1 VTAASDAPAGSPV
14 RIERTGAVA
23 RLTLDR
29 SDAAN
34 ALGRALVTELRR
46 ALATLAGEPTLTA
59 LVITGAG
66 DKAFCAG
73 ADLKERR
80 AMSLPETRAFLGEL
94 GALMNEVAAFPR
106 AVIAAINGA
115 AFGGGLELALA
126 CDLRLAAETAV
137 VGLPEV
143 RLGIIPGAGG
153 TQRLSRL
160 CGVAV
165 AKDLVLT
172 GRRVT
177 AQEALLRGLVTAV
190 VPPADLLPAA
200 GRLAAEIALGGPLAV
215 AQAKRAID
223 QGHGRPL
230 AEGLAIEQ
238 AAYEVVLASADRDE
252 GLAAFAEKRKPVWR
266 GK

>member
-1 VTAASDAPAGSPV
+1 MSGSTV
-14 RIERTGAVA
+14 EISRTGAVA
-23 RLTLDR
+23 RLTLSR
-29 SDAAN
+29 PDAAN
-34 ALGRALVTELRR
+34 ALGQALVDDLRAAVAEL
-46 ALATLAGEPTLTA
+46 AADPKLAA

-66 DKAFCAG
+66 EKAFCAG

-80 AMSLPETRAFLGEL
+80 ALSLPQTRAFLAEL
-94 GALMNEVAAFPR
+94 NALMNELAAFPR

-126 CDLRLAAETAV
+126 CDLRVAASSAV
-137 VGLPEV
+137 LGLPEV

-153 TQRLSRL
+153 TQRLARL

-177 AQEALLRGLVTAV
+177 ADEALALGIVSEVTA
-190 VPPADLLPAA
+190 PDQLLASAD
-200 GRLAAEIALGGPLAV
+200 RLAAQVAEGGPLAV

-223 QGHGRPL
+223 DGFDKSL
-230 AEGLAIEQ
+230 VDGLAVEQ
-238 AAYEVVLASADRDE
+238 ACYEVVLTSEDRNE

-266 GK
+266 GR